1 MREMKDSGIEWIG
14 KIPKGWSVC
23 RVKNFYYTH
32 KDIVGEKSDVY
43 DRLALTLNGVVKRSK
58 DDSVGLQPE
67 AFNGYQ
73 ILRSNELVFKLID
86 LANISTSRVGLSPYK
101 GIVSPAYIIL
111 SPKTDFCQKFAE
123 YYFLSMWQR
132 EVFNHLG
139 DDGVRSSLNASD
151 LLNTPFI
158 YPPITEQKKIVDY
171 LNDKCTEIEAVL
183 EKTRA
188 SIDEYKKLKQTVI
201 TQAVTKG
208 IRGDRPMKDSGSIW
222 FGNIPVDWDMKKI
235 KYLFHIKKDIAGQE
249 GYTVLSITQKGIMPK
264 DLSKNEGQLA
274 ESYSH
279 YQLVNPGDYAM
290 NHMDLLTGWVDISK
304 YTGVTSPDYRVFV
317 LDDLESNNRSF
328 YLYLMQMCYSN
339 RIFYGL
345 GQGVSGMGRW
355 RLQAD
360 KFLNFSI
367 VVPSKDEQQEIA
379 DYLDAKCAEIDNLIS
394 KKEQYISEIEN
405 YKKSL
410 IYEYVTGKKECPAMV
425 QNEDVSNAYPYFP
438 APVHASSARFAQAV
452 LMSKILEES
461 SKGMGR
467 VKLEK
472 TLFTIENHIGFNF
485 DTEYLREAAGPLDA
499 SIYECEKIITRHNKW
514 FSMKTSSY
522 GVSYAPT
529 NDVDKYKK
537 YYAKYFSEYNSEI
550 ERIIDVFRNYTTEQA
565 EIIATLFAAWNDA
578 IIDKKQ
584 FTDDDIVDDVLNN
597 WHESKRRFPRQ
608 VWLRA
613 MNEIRKNHIIPKGYG
628 KHTVMKEMQ

>member
-14 KIPKGWSVC
+14 DIPKVWKLKRLKALLVE
-23 RVKNFYYTH
+23 RKEKNDPVQTH
-32 KDIVGEKSDVY
+32 FILSLGANYGVIPYSQKEGGGNKAKEDVSSYRLAYPGDIVMNSMNIISG
-43 DRLALTLNGVVKRSK
+43 
-58 DDSVGLQPE
+58 SVGLSKY
-67 AFNGYQ
+67 FGC
-73 ILRSNELVFKLID
+73 
-86 LANISTSRVGLSPYK
+86 
-101 GIVSPAYIIL
+101 VSPVYYMFYPRNRN
-111 SPKTDFCQKFAE
+111 SKTE
-123 YYFLSMWQR
+123 YYHYLFQTK
-132 EVFNHLG
+132 VFQHSLLG
-139 DDGVRSSLNASD
+139 LGNGILMKESGNGTFNTVRMRIPVEKLNA
-151 LLNTPFI
+151 LMLPFPPLN
-158 YPPITEQKKIVDY
+158 EQERIVVFLDSECAAI
-171 LNDKCTEIEAVL
+171 DTIL

-188 SIDEYKKLKQTVI
+188 SIDEYKKLKQAVI

-249 GYTVLSITQKGIMPK
+249 GYTVLSITQKGIIPK

-339 RIFYGL
+339 HIFYGL

-410 IYEYVTGKKECPAMV
+410 IYEYVTGKKEV
-425 QNEDVSNAYPYFP
+425 
-438 APVHASSARFAQAV
+438 
-452 LMSKILEES
+452 
-461 SKGMGR
+461 
-467 VKLEK
+467 
-472 TLFTIENHIGFNF
+472 
-485 DTEYLREAAGPLDA
+485 
-499 SIYECEKIITRHNKW
+499 
-514 FSMKTSSY
+514 
-522 GVSYAPT
+522 
-529 NDVDKYKK
+529 
-537 YYAKYFSEYNSEI
+537 
-550 ERIIDVFRNYTTEQA
+550 
-565 EIIATLFAAWNDA
+565 
-578 IIDKKQ
+578 
-584 FTDDDIVDDVLNN
+584 
-597 WHESKRRFPRQ
+597 
-608 VWLRA
+608 
-613 MNEIRKNHIIPKGYG
+613 
-628 KHTVMKEMQ
+628 